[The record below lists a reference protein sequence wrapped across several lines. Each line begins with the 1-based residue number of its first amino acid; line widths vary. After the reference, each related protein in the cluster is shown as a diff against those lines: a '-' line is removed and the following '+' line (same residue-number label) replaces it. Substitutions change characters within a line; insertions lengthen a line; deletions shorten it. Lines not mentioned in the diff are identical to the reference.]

1 MDPFTLGMMGLG
13 LGMQGAGMFMG
24 GGGQGGM
31 MPPRPNIPQPPQA
44 GGQYKQPF
52 QMPQTASMMSPPRQ
66 RDASALMQYMTPPM
80 MNYYA
85 GGIR

>member
-52 QMPQTASMMSPPRQ
+52 QMPQTASMMSPRQ